1 MKMKRIGILLMGL
14 FVLPALCKA
23 GTTDMLDSLKTIADK
38 AFAEEKY
45 DRAAELYNQI
55 ADSVASVS
63 VCYNL
68 GCTYYRLDDMAHSV
82 LWFERA
88 LKLNPADE
96 DIEANLQ
103 LAREKTIDRITAKHN
118 FVVLDIFYRMT
129 SMLSL
134 NQWTW
139 ACITLFILA
148 LVMLGVFLI
157 ADRVTLR
164 KSGFFASVLFLLL
177 CILGNVCALYQKHES
192 SRHDAGIVM
201 SSVVTVKSTPSEGGN
216 DLFLLHEGTRVEIRD
231 SSLKDWAEIEIADG
245 KVGWIQ
251 KKHFVI
257 I

>member
-1 MKMKRIGILLMGL
+1 MRKIGIFLMGL
-14 FVLPALCKA
+14 LMLPTFCKA
-23 GTTDMLDSLKTIADK
+23 GNADTLDSLKAQADK

-45 DRAAELYNQI
+45 EQAAVLYNQI
-55 ADSVASVS
+55 ADSVVSVN

-68 GCTYYRLDDMAHSV
+68 GCTYYRLDDMAKSV

-134 NQWTW
+134 SQWTW
-139 ACITLFILA
+139 ACLTLFVLT
-148 LVMLGVFLI
+148 LVMLALFLL
-157 ADRVTLR
+157 ADRISLR
-164 KSGFFASVLFLLL
+164 KSGFFASIFFLLL
-177 CILGNVCALYQKHES
+177 CILGNVCALYQQHES

-216 DLFLLHEGTRVEIRD
+216 DLFLLHEGTRIEIRD
-231 SSLKDWAEIEIADG
+231 NSLNDWAEIEIADG